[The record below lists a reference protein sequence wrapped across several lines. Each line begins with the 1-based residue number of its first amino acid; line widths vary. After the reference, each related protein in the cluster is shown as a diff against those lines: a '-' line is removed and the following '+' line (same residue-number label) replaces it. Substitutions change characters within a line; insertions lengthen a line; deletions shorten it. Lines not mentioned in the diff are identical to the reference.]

1 MPSNSPVVIDI
12 PSDDFR
18 VDANVASQFPPG
30 SQIVSAIRFGTSAWT
45 TTARLCV
52 KDNIGIEKLYF
63 LKCATGNNGRLLI
76 QGEFNAQCE
85 LYRTTPDSVPK
96 PYSWGEIDQSEP
108 KTYFFLSEFIN
119 MADRIPDPYKLCTK
133 LARLHRASVSPT
145 GMFGFHITTCQGNTP
160 QNVSWESSWTIFFS
174 KLLRHVLE
182 RGSAV
187 NGVWKD
193 LNILSQR
200 ALDYVIPR
208 LIGVLEAEG
217 RKVKPC
223 LIHADLW
230 EGNTGTSSDTGN
242 IYIFDS
248 AAFYAHNEM
257 ETANWRCNYNKIHDQ
272 VYTRTYL
279 RHFAPSE
286 PEQEWDDRNRMYS
299 VYYNIIYSV
308 NHRMEGTAVRQ
319 MAYDDLYYLI
329 DKYAP
334 FEEFIGP
341 RRINESERASLSD
354 ERDHTRA

>member
-1 MPSNSPVVIDI
+1 MPSTSSIAI
-12 PSDDFR
+12 SAPSGDFR
-18 VDANVASQFPPG
+18 VNTNVASQFPPG
-30 SQIVSAIRFGTSAWT
+30 SQIVSAIRFGTPAWT
-45 TTARLCV
+45 TTARLSV
-52 KDNIGIEKLYF
+52 KNNNGIEKLYF
-63 LKCATGNNGRLLI
+63 LKCAAGDTGRLLI

-85 LYRTTPDSVPK
+85 LYRTMPAFVPK

-108 KTYFFLSEFIN
+108 KTYFFLSEFVN
-119 MADRIPDPYKLCTK
+119 MADRIPEPYQLCTK
-133 LARLHRASVSPT
+133 LARLHRESVSPT

-174 KLLRHVLE
+174 KLLRHVLG
-182 RGSAV
+182 RDSAV
-187 NGVWKD
+187 NG
-193 LNILSQR
+193 
-200 ALDYVIPR
+200 
-208 LIGVLEAEG
+208 AEG

-230 EGNTGTSSDTGN
+230 EGNTGTSPETGN

-308 NHRMEGTAVRQ
+308 NHRSEGTAVRQ

-334 FEEFIGP
+334 FEEGTAP
-341 RRINESERASLSD
+341 RRIGESERASLSD